1 MVKRKGI
8 IIGILIGLVGICFM
22 PLSQNIDI
30 VLDGKEYRIGNSEY
44 EEDRTIEI
52 QGKYKDYL
60 FRDDTFEGKI
70 NIGGYNFLDK
80 YDETNFTVVDEVASL
95 RYYGVDQGRTIIT
108 SFGAMAFSNNF
119 KEVLICVDE
128 PASESS
134 SKSWTSEN
142 GLFIVAPATNHELD
156 LLLAKKL
163 SKKSDWLSGVKWK

>member
-1 MVKRKGI
+1 MKRKGI

-70 NIGGYNFLDK
+70 N
-80 YDETNFTVVDEVASL
+80 
-95 RYYGVDQGRTIIT
+95 
-108 SFGAMAFSNNF
+108 
-119 KEVLICVDE
+119 
-128 PASESS
+128 
-134 SKSWTSEN
+134 
-142 GLFIVAPATNHELD
+142 
-156 LLLAKKL
+156 
-163 SKKSDWLSGVKWK
+163 